1 MKELESLEEL
11 YETLRQ
17 EKPVLLCFMA
27 QWCGDCHFIHPSL
40 AELEEEFSSRA
51 DFISLDIDEFPEAAR
66 FHDVS
71 GIPSFILLHQSR
83 EIYRLVNSRRKT
95 KEEVKDFLEKGLT
108 LIHP

>member
-1 MKELESLEEL
+1 MKDLESLEEL

-17 EKPVLLCFMA
+17 DGPVLLCFRA
-27 QWCGDCHFIHPSL
+27 DWCGDCHYIQPAL
-40 AELEEEFSSRA
+40 AGLEEEFSGRVRLVG
-51 DFISLDIDEFPEAAR
+51 LDIDEFPDAAR

-71 GIPSFILLHQSR
+71 GIPSFILFHRSR